1 MRLPF
6 KKVLDKIEKEGA
18 HRGSGARK
26 LILSADDDVSSKLQA
41 MTQGFLAPGAIFKW
55 HNHDGV
61 DEFFLVT
68 QGTGV
73 IRFRPGAEMAYQ
85 PDQIIYIPANQEHQ
99 IENTGSEENQ
109 FFFIRL
115 NA

>member
-1 MRLPF
+1 MRSPF
-6 KKVLDKIEKEGA
+6 KKDLSKIEREKA
-18 HRGSGARK
+18 HGGSGARQ
-26 LILSADDDVSSKLQA
+26 LILSTDDAVSSQFHA
-41 MTQGFLAPGAIFKW
+41 MTKGFLAPGASFDW
-55 HNHDGV
+55 HDHDGV

-73 IRFRPGAEMAYQ
+73 IKFRTGTEMIYQ
-85 PDQIIYIPANQEHQ
+85 PDQLIYIPANQEHQ